1 MTCLRAVGS
10 LLVAALAALS
20 LVACG
25 GGGGD
30 SAQAAPASTT
40 TTAAASGEEQ
50 VQPAGATDG
59 EDEEDERTTERTTSP
74 EEQVACVA
82 MAHSLLVPMRPDP
95 ATDNE
100 VTLSDLLPDL
110 DAMATRGPE
119 EVRADALVVADRT
132 AAVESW
138 DWASGTRP
146 SRGVEAAASD
156 LLEAYDRLIDWAA
169 ATCTLSDVY
178 WGCAAPVGFVVP
190 SRKVTASTPAAGLTP
205 EDALTGDRL
214 RAEEVDRSDGQV
226 VFAWFDERGL
236 ALRREVVVAV
246 EGGWAPDGDIS
257 CR

>member
-10 LLVAALAALS
+10 TLVAVLAALS

-25 GGGGD
+25 GGGGSEPD
-30 SAQAAPASTT
+30 AAAPTT
-40 TTAAASGEEQ
+40 TKPADPGDDQ
-50 VQPAGATDG
+50 IQPAGATDG
-59 EDEEDERTTERTTSP
+59 DDDEEPAASATTD

-82 MAHSLLVPMRPDP
+82 MAASLLVPLSDDP
-95 ATDNE
+95 ARTNE

-110 DAMATRGPE
+110 DAIATRGPE

-146 SRGVEAAASD
+146 SRDVEAAATD

-169 ATCTLSDVY
+169 ATCALGEVY
-178 WGCAAPVGFVVP
+178 WGCAAPVGFLVP
-190 SRKVTASTPAAGLTP
+190 SRQVTEATPAAGLTP
-205 EDALTGDRL
+205 EDALTGDRA
-214 RAEEVDRSDGQV
+214 RAEEVARSEDQV
-226 VFAWFDERGL
+226 VFAWVDDRGL

-246 EGGWAPDGDIS
+246 AGGWAPNGDIS